1 MCSQSR
7 SVWWCGGTTYAL
19 AWMPAV
25 FLFLVLNLLLP
36 NVWSRAD
43 KRGTLCTSYLA
54 TPMHYVASTHASCP
68 PSFKT
73 CHTWLEKMTMKF
85 LTFLPASLLWR
96 FMRGWAFFGLFR
108 LFRRSRASTKV
119 LEKVIPKSTL
129 SEQPDHCKKISYYCL
144 IYSFFSSS
152 YKARSV
158 LSQALLTNCIVV
170 LWNFSMEVTILSPLL
185 E

>member
-68 PSFKT
+68 FLQNLS
-73 CHTWLEKMTMKF
+73 HLTWENDNEIPYLSSCLVVVEVHEG
-85 LTFLPASLLWR
+85 LSLLR
-96 FMRGWAFFGLFR
+96 PFPAFSPVPGVHKSSWKGDSEVHVVRTARPLQKNQLLLPYLLF
-108 LFRRSRASTKV
+108 
-119 LEKVIPKSTL
+119 
-129 SEQPDHCKKISYYCL
+129 
-144 IYSFFSSS
+144 FFFF
-152 YKARSV
+152 
-158 LSQALLTNCIVV
+158 I
-170 LWNFSMEVTILSPLL
+170 
-185 E
+185 